1 MSSIPG
7 TWTLHFSF
15 GCGTSYSSV
24 SIIFNA
30 NGTYTIPSEG
40 NSGKWAISENL
51 LIRDYN
57 SAATIYAGYGSGN
70 VIAGSMSTM
79 SGLNGCWYMIKAG
92 VTGLAAAPAKKGPDS
107 SGSKAAGQGAGKK
120 SGAKKASAKKR

>member
-1 MSSIPG
+1 MSSMVG

-15 GCGTSYSSV
+15 GCSTSYSSV

-40 NSGKWAISENL
+40 NSGKWALVENL
-51 LIRDYN
+51 LIRNYN
-57 SAATIYAGYGSGN
+57 SAPTIYAGYGAGN

-79 SGLNGCWYMIKAG
+79 SGLNGCWYMVKSG
-92 VTGLAAAPAKKGPDS
+92 VTGLKAAEAKKGTDS
-107 SGSKAAGQGAGKK
+107 SGDNKAATKSASKK
-120 SGAKKASAKKR
+120 SAAKKR